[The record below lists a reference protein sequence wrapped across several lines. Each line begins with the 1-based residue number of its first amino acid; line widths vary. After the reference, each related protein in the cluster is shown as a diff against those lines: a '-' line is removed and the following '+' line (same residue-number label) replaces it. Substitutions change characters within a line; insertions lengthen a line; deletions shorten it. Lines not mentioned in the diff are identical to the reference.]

1 MYRLPPRGHAVCD
14 DMPVPC
20 TKIRCVFPPPNDSDE
35 HAPEEWTKHEL
46 LQTYLADRLE
56 NSSAPLVV
64 QFGSEQCILC
74 PKATLDLDAA
84 IKTHHFVWKHENVFT
99 SSLAEEL
106 EVTALPALLV
116 FRDPFNYAVY
126 QKLRN
131 DDVMEVVREH
141 CQPRLVLD
149 EEF

>member
-1 MYRLPPRGHAVCD
+1 MS
-14 DMPVPC
+14 VPF
-20 TKIRCVFPPPNDSDE
+20 TKSRCVFPLPSPDSDE
-35 HAPEEWTKHEL
+35 YVPEDWTKHEL
-46 LQTYLADRLE
+46 LQTFLADRDA
-56 NSSAPLVV
+56 NSSVPLVV
-64 QFGSEQCILC
+64 QFGSEQCALC

-84 IKTHHFVWKHENVFT
+84 QKQYHFEWRHEDATT

-116 FRDPFNYAVY
+116 FRDHFNYSVY

-131 DDVMEVVREH
+131 DQVLEVVKFH
-141 CQPRLVLD
+141 CQPRLVLN

>member
-1 MYRLPPRGHAVCD
+1 MCD
-14 DMPVPC
+14 MSVPF
-20 TKIRCVFPPPNDSDE
+20 TKSRCVFPLPSPDSDE
-35 HAPEEWTKHEL
+35 YVPEDWTKHEL
-46 LQTYLADRLE
+46 LQTFLADRDA
-56 NSSAPLVV
+56 NSSVPLVV
-64 QFGSEQCILC
+64 QFGSEQCALC

-84 IKTHHFVWKHENVFT
+84 QKQYHFEWRHEDVTT

-116 FRDPFNYAVY
+116 FRDPLNYAVY

-131 DDVMEVVREH
+131 DDVTEVVKEH
-141 CQPRLVLD
+141 CPPRLVLD